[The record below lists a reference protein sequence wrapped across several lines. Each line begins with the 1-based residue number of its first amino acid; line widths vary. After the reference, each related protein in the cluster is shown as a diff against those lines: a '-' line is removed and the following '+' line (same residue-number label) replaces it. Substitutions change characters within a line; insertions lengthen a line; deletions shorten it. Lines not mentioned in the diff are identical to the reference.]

1 MPEPE
6 HVTIHLDAES
16 ESPIRRKDVQ
26 TLFNG
31 FEKVLREIE
40 ASITGEAPRATW
52 VWGEEEYRLPLTASA
67 NGVPFPTLT
76 RVGEMLWEG
85 FDQATEGGTIEWPV
99 DLSDQ
104 GRKAAQRI
112 LKTLD
117 RLDALTITTGPDPS
131 RPPIR
136 IESAE
141 VSDRVGR
148 PRLRRAPS
156 TVEGY
161 LASLS
166 DRVSY
171 IRGRVIERGTRVNV
185 ICYFPL
191 DLEEQVSPLFRHN
204 VILSGETAYDDDGN
218 PRSVFPVVEIEGRER
233 TTPLVDFIGSAPSIL
248 GEREL
253 DGFLRELRGASG

>member
-1 MPEPE
+1 MPERE
-6 HVTIHLDAES
+6 HVTILLDAES
-16 ESPIRRKDVQ
+16 GSPIRPDDVR

-31 FEKVLREIE
+31 LEGVLKEIE

-52 VWGEEEYRLPLTASA
+52 VWGEEEYHLPLTASA
-67 NGVPFPTLT
+67 NGVTFPTLT
-76 RVGEMLWEG
+76 KVGETFREVFGL
-85 FDQATEGGTIEWPV
+85 AAEGGAIEWPV

-104 GRKAAQRI
+104 GRRAAQRI

-117 RLDALTITTGPDPS
+117 HLDALTITTSPDPS
-131 RPPIR
+131 GSPIR

-141 VSDRVGR
+141 VSDRVGM
-148 PRLRRAPS
+148 PRLRRAYS

-171 IRGRVIERGTRVNV
+171 IRGRVIERGTRVSV
-185 ICYFPL
+185 ICHFPL
-191 DLEEQVSPLFRHN
+191 DLGEQVSPLFRHC
-204 VILSGETAYDDDGN
+204 VVLTGETAYDDDGN
-218 PRSVFPVVEIEGRER
+218 PRSVVPVVEIEGRER
-233 TTPLVDFIGSAPSIL
+233 TTPLVNFIGSAPSIL

-253 DGFLRELRGASG
+253 DGFLYELRGPSV

>member
-6 HVTIHLDAES
+6 RVTILVDAES
-16 ESPIRRKDVQ
+16 ESPIRRDDVR

-31 FEKVLREIE
+31 LEEVLKEIE
-40 ASITGEAPRATW
+40 ASITGEAARATW
-52 VWGEEEYRLPLTASA
+52 VWGEEEYHLPLTASA

-76 RVGEMLWEG
+76 RVGEAFREG
-85 FDQATEGGTIEWPV
+85 FGQATQGGAIEWPV

-104 GRKAAQRI
+104 GRRAAQRI

-117 RLDALTITTGPDPS
+117 RLDALTITTDPS

-156 TVEGY
+156 TVEGH

-171 IRGRVIERGTRVNV
+171 IWGRVIERGTRVNV
-185 ICYFPL
+185 ICHFPL
-191 DLEEQVSPLFRHN
+191 DLGEQVSPLFRHN
-204 VILSGETAYDDDGN
+204 VILSGETAYNDDGY
-218 PRSVFPVVEIEGRER
+218 PHSVVPVVEIEGRER

-253 DGFLRELRGASG
+253 DGFLRELRGAPG